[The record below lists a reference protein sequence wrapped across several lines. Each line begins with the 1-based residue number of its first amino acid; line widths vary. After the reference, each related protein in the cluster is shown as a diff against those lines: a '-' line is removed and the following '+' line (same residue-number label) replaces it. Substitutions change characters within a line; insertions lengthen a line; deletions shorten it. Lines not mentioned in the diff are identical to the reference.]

1 MTSRTI
7 LAASLALSMIGN
19 GLVSQAEVVSAGD
32 GGFQIRIQQTV
43 GGAPATVY
51 RQLTEELGQ
60 WWDPQHTWSGD
71 AANLAM
77 DFERGWMVEK
87 LANGG
92 YCRHMDIVY
101 HEPGK
106 TLGLSGGLGPLREMG
121 LHGALT
127 FKLSATGEGQT
138 LVDVT
143 FNVAGYSPEGLQ
155 KLAPVVDMVLG
166 LQVGRLKEHVGKS
179 GR

>member
-1 MTSRTI
+1 MNSRIVVLTV
-7 LAASLALSMIGN
+7 LAGWMLTGSMVN
-19 GLVSQAEVVSAGD
+19 GEVVSAGD

-43 GGAPATVY
+43 AGDPASVY
-51 RQLTEELGQ
+51 RQLTGELGQ

-92 YCRHMDIVY
+92 WCRHMDIVY

-106 TLGLSGGLGPLREMG
+106 TLGLAGGLGPLREMG

-127 FKLSATGEGQT
+127 FKLTPGEDGQT
-138 LVDVT
+138 KLDVT

-155 KLAPVVDMVLG
+155 PLAPVVDMVLG
-166 LQVGRLKEHVGKS
+166 LQIERLKAHAAKAGN
-179 GR
+179 